1 MDKSKKQLIIIIA
14 ATFIIG
20 AGIATLV
27 FLLGGN
33 SKTKTAETV
42 AESEFIAADVE
53 STAPEEEVPETVAEA
68 EEPST
73 EESGSAE
80 SPAGNAAE
88 TAVNDSAQQPASDTQ
103 TAEAAATEAA
113 AAEAASPSAEAAAT
127 EAPAPAAASGTPVSL
142 HGELKVNG
150 THLVDC
156 NGRNFQIKGVSTHG
170 LAWFPEY
177 VNKASFQTLRDEWGA
192 NCVRLAMYT
201 AEYGGYCEGGSAQMK
216 TMVNNGVSYAT
227 ELGMYVIIDW
237 HILQDQD
244 PNKHTAEAIAFFDE
258 MSAKYAG
265 YDNVIYEIC
274 NEPNGG
280 VNWPTIKNYAEQV
293 IPVIKKNNPDAI
305 IIVGTPTWS
314 QEVDKAAADPITGY
328 TNIMYTLH
336 FYAATHKDSLRKTM
350 QNAINSGLPI
360 FVTEFGTCDASGSGG
375 NDFNSANAWVELMDK
390 NSVSYCIWSLCN
402 KNETA
407 ALISSGCSKTSGWLE
422 SDLSD
427 AGKWYVGVLNNGVP
441 LGSLDI
447 NDSSQSSQPS
457 DNSNNSSSSEPAA
470 SSSSGNTGVTLT
482 QSNHWNDGKADF
494 YQYVVNVKNTS
505 SSKISGWSVTVSF
518 GGNVSIDQSW
528 SGNITASG
536 NTVSIKPQDFNSS
549 LAAGESVEVG
559 FIVKT
564 NESLGTPAVTVGN

>member
-42 AESEFIAADVE
+42 AESEVIAADVE

-103 TAEAAATEAA
+103 TASAAATEAA

-258 MSAKYAG
+258 MSAKYAD

>member
-42 AESEFIAADVE
+42 AESEVIAADVE

-113 AAEAASPSAEAAAT
+113 AAEAASSSAEAAAT

-142 HGELKVNG
+142 HGELQVNG

-244 PNKHTAEAIAFFDE
+244 PNKHTAEAMAFFDE

-293 IPVIKKNNPDAI
+293 IPVIKKNNPDAV

-505 SSKISGWSVTVSF
+505 NSKISGWSVTVSF

-564 NESLGTPAVTVGN
+564 NESPGTPVVTVGN

>member
-27 FLLGGN
+27 FLLSGN
-33 SKTKTAETV
+33 SKTEPATNV
-42 AESEFIAADVE
+42 AESEVLTADAE
-53 STAPEEEVPETVAEA
+53 STAPEEDVPETVDAT

-80 SPAGNAAE
+80 SQAEEPAE
-88 TAVNDSAQQPASDTQ
+88 TSAETPVEESAQQPASETRTATAAATETAAP
-103 TAEAAATEAA
+103 TAEAAATE
-113 AAEAASPSAEAAAT
+113 
-127 EAPAPAAASGTPVSL
+127 APAAASGTPVSL

-150 THLVDC
+150 THLVDR
-156 NGRNFQIKGVSTHG
+156 NGKNFQIKGVSTHG

-201 AEYGGYCEGGSAQMK
+201 SEYGGYCEGGSAQMK

-237 HILQDQD
+237 HVLQDQD

-375 NDFNSANAWVELMDK
+375 NDFNSANAWVDLMDK

-407 ALISSGCSKTSGWLE
+407 ALINSGCSKTSGWSE

-441 LGSLDI
+441 LGSLDLAD
-447 NDSSQSSQPS
+447 NSQSSQSS
-457 DNSNNSSSSEPAA
+457 DNNNNSSSSEPAA
-470 SSSSGNTGVTLT
+470 SSSSANTSVTLT

-494 YQYVVNVKNTS
+494 YQYVVNIKNTS

-536 NTVSIKPQDFNSS
+536 NTVSVKPQDFNSS

-564 NESLGTPAVTVGN
+564 SESLGTPTITVGN

>member
-27 FLLGGN
+27 FLLSGN
-33 SKTKTAETV
+33 SKTEPATNV
-42 AESEFIAADVE
+42 AESEVLTADAE
-53 STAPEEEVPETVAEA
+53 STAPEEDVPETVDAT

-80 SPAGNAAE
+80 SQAEEPAE
-88 TAVNDSAQQPASDTQ
+88 TSAETPVEESAQQPAAETQ
-103 TAEAAATEAA
+103 TATAAATETAA
-113 AAEAASPSAEAAAT
+113 PTAEAAAT
-127 EAPAPAAASGTPVSL
+127 EAPAPKAASGTPVSL

-156 NGRNFQIKGVSTHG
+156 NGKTFQIKGVSTHG

-201 AEYGGYCEGGSAQMK
+201 AEYGGYCEGGSSQMK
-216 TMVNNGVSYAT
+216 TMVNNGVGYAT
-227 ELGMYVIIDW
+227 DLGMYVIIDW

-280 VNWPTIKNYAEQV
+280 VNWPTIKSYAEQV

-375 NDFNSANAWVELMDK
+375 NDFSSANAWVDLMDK

-407 ALISSGCSKTSGWLE
+407 ALINSGCSKTSGWSE

-441 LGSLDI
+441 LGSLDLA
-447 NDSSQSSQPS
+447 DSSQSSQPS
-457 DNSNNSSSSEPAA
+457 DNNNNNSSSEPAA
-470 SSSSGNTGVTLT
+470 SSSSANTSVTLT

-536 NTVSIKPQDFNSS
+536 NTVSIKPEDFNSS
-549 LAAGESVEVG
+549 LAAGESIEVG
-559 FIVKT
+559 FIIKT
-564 NESLGTPAVTVGN
+564 SESLGTPTVTVGN

>member
-1 MDKSKKQLIIIIA
+1 
-14 ATFIIG
+14 
-20 AGIATLV
+20 
-27 FLLGGN
+27 
-33 SKTKTAETV
+33 
-42 AESEFIAADVE
+42 
-53 STAPEEEVPETVAEA
+53 
-68 EEPST
+68 
-73 EESGSAE
+73 
-80 SPAGNAAE
+80 
-88 TAVNDSAQQPASDTQ
+88 
-103 TAEAAATEAA
+103 
-113 AAEAASPSAEAAAT
+113 
-127 EAPAPAAASGTPVSL
+127 
-142 HGELKVNG
+142 
-150 THLVDC
+150 
-156 NGRNFQIKGVSTHG
+156 
-170 LAWFPEY
+170 
-177 VNKASFQTLRDEWGA
+177 
-192 NCVRLAMYT
+192 
-201 AEYGGYCEGGSAQMK
+201 
-216 TMVNNGVSYAT
+216 
-227 ELGMYVIIDW
+227 
-237 HILQDQD
+237 
-244 PNKHTAEAIAFFDE
+244 
-258 MSAKYAG
+258 G

-407 ALISSGCSKTSGWLE
+407 ALINSGCSKTSGWSE

>member
-42 AESEFIAADVE
+42 AESEVIAADVE

-127 EAPAPAAASGTPVSL
+127 EVPAPAAASGTPVSL

-407 ALISSGCSKTSGWLE
+407 ALISSGCSKTSGWSE

-494 YQYVVNVKNTS
+494 YQYVVKVKNTS